1 MLDAELMQGL
11 QNRKEEILKALEETR
26 LANAALCRKVNRK
39 LMDCQRKDAELI
51 AKLQEQIKR
60 VEILTPDGTKRTI
73 DPPALFGDLVD
84 KAGNLFPG
92 FSVIFKVART
102 SCIVGSQ
109 AELKFAYEN
118 AIKSKLSGTAHSF

>member
-1 MLDAELMQGL
+1 
-11 QNRKEEILKALEETR
+11 
-26 LANAALCRKVNRK
+26 
-39 LMDCQRKDAELI
+39 MDCQRKDAELI
-51 AKLQEQIKR
+51 AKLQEQIER

-109 AELKFAYEN
+109 AELKFAYED